1 MNWQELPDQELVEL
15 CLEGDEDAWVELLR
29 RYRRLIAGVAAK
41 TVLRSFRP
49 AISMVSLIQDLV
61 QDSITRICVNDFR
74 ALRELEWRHDGA
86 LKGLLQVIA
95 STTAQDWV
103 RKSRSEKRDIT
114 KEDSLEQ
121 EGLVVPAQESPAPKV
136 EQSILLQQLAR
147 CLKKVVQDEEDST
160 RDIAIFLLFY
170 GCKIT
175 AADLSRL
182 YKLNLK
188 KVENTLARLGRL
200 ARVHCL

>member
-1 MNWQELPDQELVEL
+1 MNWQDLPDQKMVEL
-15 CLEGDEDAWVELLR
+15 CLAGDEDEWVEFLR

-41 TVLRSFRP
+41 TILRSFRP
-49 AISMVSLIQDLV
+49 AVSLIHDLV
-61 QDSITRICVNDFR
+61 QDTITRICVNEFR
-74 ALRELEWRHDGA
+74 ALRELEWRHEGA
-86 LKGLLQVIA
+86 LKGLLQITA
-95 STTAQDWV
+95 STTAQDYL
-103 RKSRSEKRDIT
+103 RKWLSEKRDLR

-121 EGLVVPAQESPAPKV
+121 PGLVVPVQERPADKV
-136 EQSILLQQLAR
+136 EQNILLQQLAR
-147 CLKKVVQDEEDST
+147 CLTRVTESESDST

-182 YKLNLK
+182 YKLNVK

-200 ARVHCL
+200 ARAHCL

>member
-15 CLEGDEDAWVELLR
+15 CLQGDEDAWVELLR

-41 TVLRSFRP
+41 TILRSFRP
-49 AISMVSLIQDLV
+49 TISLVQDLV
-61 QDSITRICVNDFR
+61 QESIAKICVNDFR
-74 ALRELEWRHDGA
+74 ALRELEWRHAGA
-86 LKGLLQVIA
+86 LKGLLQVTA
-95 STTAQDWV
+95 STTAQDYL
-103 RKSRSEKRDIT
+103 RKWLSEKRDIR

-121 EGLVVPAQESPAPKV
+121 EGLVIPAQESPAPKV

-147 CLKKVVQDEEDST
+147 CLKKVTQDEEDST